1 MIPYVVTNITVILI
15 HAIFPES
22 FQYSFSIFR
31 PLLAQLLPDLACHYS
46 DTVEHFSM
54 KPVKPRDL
62 VSPASHVSQ
71 FILGIGFLIALDSN
85 GLVQL

>member
-31 PLLAQLLPDLACHYS
+31 PLSAQLLPDLACHYS

-54 KPVKPRDL
+54 KPMDL